1 MTHTIGIYKHGKTI
15 NVDDLPEG
23 FTEIMAE
30 EDAYASYEDMLNDSH
45 DIITIG
51 YIELYPAD
59 VLRECDPIA
68 YRTGFADYIDMLAE
82 DGIAV
87 EGWI

>member
-1 MTHTIGIYKHGKTI
+1 MTTNIQDRTIAT
-15 NVDDLPEG
+15 DDLPEG

-30 EDAYASYEDMLNDSH
+30 EDAYAMYEEMLNECH
-45 DIITIG
+45 DMITIG

-68 YRTGFADYIDMLAE
+68 FRTGFADYISSIAE

-87 EGWI
+87 EGWL

>member
-1 MTHTIGIYKHGKTI
+1 MTTITKTI
-15 NVDDLPEG
+15 TADDLPEG

-30 EDAYASYEDMLNDSH
+30 EDAYASYEEMLNDCH
-45 DIITIG
+45 DIIYIG
-51 YIELYPAD
+51 QIEFYPAD

-68 YRTGFADYIDMLAE
+68 YRTGFADYIDSLADE
-82 DGIAV
+82 GIAV

>member
-1 MTHTIGIYKHGKTI
+1 MTTKLQDKTI
-15 NVDDLPEG
+15 QADDLPNG

-30 EDAYASYEDMLNDSH
+30 EDAYAMYEETLNDTH
-45 DIITIG
+45 DMVTIG
-51 YIELYPAD
+51 RIELYPAD

-68 YRTGFADYIDMLAE
+68 FRTGFADYVDHLAE

-87 EGWI
+87 EGWM